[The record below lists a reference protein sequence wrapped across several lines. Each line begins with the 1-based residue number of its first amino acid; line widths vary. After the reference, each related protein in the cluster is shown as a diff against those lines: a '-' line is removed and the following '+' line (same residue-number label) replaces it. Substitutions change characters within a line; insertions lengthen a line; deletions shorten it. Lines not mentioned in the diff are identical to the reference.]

1 MDNST
6 TLPRGF
12 RAGGWHAGIKKEQ
25 NDFGV
30 ILSDEPSPAH
40 AVFTRNNFPGNP
52 VIVGR
57 EHIRGGKL
65 QAIIVN
71 SGNSNVATG
80 AEGLAL
86 VREYVAEAAQ
96 ILGIRAEHIL
106 PSSTGV
112 IGRPLP
118 RQTMIDACRQIPQR
132 IHSPDLESFS
142 RAILTTDRWPKEKS
156 VRLSSGITI
165 TGVAKGA
172 GMIAPDMATMLAY
185 ILTDAK
191 LDPATLKPLLEWAV
205 DQSFNRIS
213 VDSDTSTSDT
223 VVLWASGKSGPLVQL
238 DLDQIGRLRQPI
250 PWEFSADFLPEAE
263 QEFVTALR
271 DICLFLSGEI
281 VRDGEGAT
289 KVFEVRI
296 IGSRTREEALQLAR
310 SLVNSPLLKTA
321 IHGADPN
328 WGRLIMALGKVFSV
342 PIALEDLRIW
352 LGETELRKD
361 SDLSLMRRYL
371 ENQNIQ
377 IQIQV
382 GKGPA
387 AERMWGCDLTSE
399 YVAINALYTT

>member
-1 MDNST
+1 MTAT
-6 TLPRGF
+6 TQLPSGF
-12 RAGGWHAGIKKEQ
+12 KAGGWNAGIKQGQ

-30 ILSDEPSPAH
+30 ILSEEPSPAH

-52 VIVGR
+52 IIVGR
-57 EHIRGGKL
+57 EHIAGGLL

-80 AEGLAL
+80 PEGLAL
-86 VREYVAEAAQ
+86 VREYVAEAART
-96 ILGIRAEHIL
+96 LGIRPDCIL

-118 RQTMIDACRQIPQR
+118 RSIMLEACRQIPER
-132 IHSPDLESFS
+132 IQSADLESFS
-142 RAILTTDRWPKEKS
+142 RSILTTDRWPKQKS
-156 VRLSSGITI
+156 IRLQSGVTI

-191 LDPATLKPLLEWAV
+191 IEATTLQSLLRWAV
-205 DQSFNRIS
+205 DLSFNRIS

-223 VVLWASGKSGPLVQL
+223 VVLWASGRIGPEIRLTEQERKQL
-238 DLDQIGRLRQPI
+238 GQSF
-250 PWEFSADFLPEAE
+250 PWEFQADFLADHER
-263 QEFVTALR
+263 EFVAALR
-271 DICLFLSGEI
+271 EICLFLAGEI

-289 KVFEVRI
+289 RVFEVRI
-296 IGSRTREEALQLAR
+296 LGARNRDEALLLAR

-328 WGRLIMALGKVFSV
+328 WGRLIMAIGKVFTV
-342 PIALEDLRIW
+342 PVAITDLRIF
-352 LGETELRKD
+352 LGEMELTKD
-361 SDLSLMRRYL
+361 ADLAQLRRYL
-371 ENQNIQ
+371 ENPLILIQ
-377 IQIQV
+377 IHV
-382 GKGPA
+382 GQGPA
-387 AERMWGCDLTSE
+387 AERMWGCDLTAD